1 MSKIDLTQKPG
12 SLQAW
17 LDYLDSIDPNKMK
30 LGLERI
36 KVVLERLNLSLFN
49 EIPVITVAGTNGK
62 GSTAALIANALN
74 FSKIKTGLYWTAPT
88 TFTTTAPTTGLKLQV
103 VELTDTAD
111 GQAAF
116 KIQVL

>member
-49 EIPVITVAGTNGK
+49 EIPVLKAIPTPC
-62 GSTAALIANALN
+62 SFIAIYCTSLY
-74 FSKIKTGLYWTAPT
+74 FFSRFSISKILLIVKNLRNSH
-88 TFTTTAPTTGLKLQV
+88 F
-103 VELTDTAD
+103 
-111 GQAAF
+111 
-116 KIQVL
+116 

>member
-74 FSKIKTGLYWTAPT
+74 FSKISGFSASPAVVTFCKEDKSYWSN
-88 TFTTTAPTTGLKLQV
+88 
-103 VELTDTAD
+103 
-111 GQAAF
+111 F
-116 KIQVL
+116 KCTITR